1 MVADTSLFEIAM
13 NGIFVK
19 NFLLVQFLG
28 LCSFLG
34 VSKETKSAAG
44 MSAAVL
50 FVMVLSSIASFLIYN
65 FLLKPFGLTFLST
78 ISFIIVVAALVQL
91 VEFIIRKKSPAL
103 YRSLG
108 IYLPLITT
116 NCAILGVVVLNVRL
130 EYNFVQSVFYG
141 FTAGVGYTMVMLFMS
156 AIREKTTVLKVP
168 AAMQGLPHA
177 FFIAAILAMAFISFF
192 GVIPT

>member
-1 MVADTSLFEIAM
+1 MVEDTLFSIAI

-28 LCSFLG
+28 LCSFVG

-50 FVMVLSSIASFLIYN
+50 FVMIMASVASFLIYTY
-65 FLLKPFGLTFLST
+65 LLVPFGLTFLTT
-78 ISFIIVVAALVQL
+78 ISFIIVIAFLVQL
-91 VEFIIRKKSPAL
+91 VEFIIRKFSPPL

-108 IYLPLITT
+108 IFLPLITT
-116 NCAILGVVVLNVRL
+116 NCAILGVVILNARL
-130 EYNFVQSVFYG
+130 DYNFVQSLFYG
-141 FTAGVGYTMVMLFMS
+141 ISAGLGYSMVMLFMS
-156 AIREKTTVLKVP
+156 AIREKANSLNVP
-168 AAMQGLPHA
+168 EAIEGLPHA
-177 FFIAAILAMAFISFF
+177 FFITTLLSMAFVSYF

>member
-1 MVADTSLFEIAM
+1 MDTLFAIAI

-34 VSKETKSAAG
+34 VSKETKSAVG
-44 MSAAVL
+44 MSAAVM
-50 FVMVLSSIASFLIYN
+50 FVMIMASTAA
-65 FLLKPFGLTFLST
+65 FLLFSYVLQPLGLTFLTT
-78 ISFIIVVAALVQL
+78 ISFIIIIAALVQL
-91 VEFIIRKKSPAL
+91 VEFIVRKHSPPL

-108 IYLPLITT
+108 IFLPLITT

-130 EYNFVQSVFYG
+130 EYGFVQSVFYG
-141 FTAGVGYTMVMLFMS
+141 FTAGIGYTMVMLLMS
-156 AIREKTTVLKVP
+156 AIRERVNVLRVP
-168 AAMQGLPHA
+168 ASVQGLPHA
-177 FFIAAILAMAFISFF
+177 FFITTLLSMAFVNYF

>member
-1 MVADTSLFEIAM
+1 MEDISFFAIAM

-44 MSAAVL
+44 MSAAVM
-50 FVMVLSSIASFLIYN
+50 FVMIMSALTAFLIYTYI
-65 FLLKPFGLTFLST
+65 LEPFGLTFLTT
-78 ISFIIVVAALVQL
+78 ISFIILIAALVQL
-91 VEFIIRKKSPAL
+91 VEFIIRKYSPPL

-108 IYLPLITT
+108 IYLPLIST
-116 NCAILGVVVLNVRL
+116 NCAVLGVVILNVRL
-130 EYNFVQSVFYG
+130 EYDFLQSLFYA
-141 FTAGVGYTMVMLFMS
+141 FTAALGYTMVMLFMS
-156 AIREKTTVLKVP
+156 AIREKTNVLNIP
-168 AAMQGLPHA
+168 ASIKGIPHA
-177 FFIAAILAMAFISFF
+177 FFIATLLSMAFVNFF

>member
-1 MVADTSLFEIAM
+1 MEDSLFSIAI

-28 LCSFLG
+28 LCSFVG

-50 FVMVLSSIASFLIYN
+50 FVMIMASVASFLIYTY
-65 FLLKPFGLTFLST
+65 LLEPFGLTFLTT
-78 ISFIIVVAALVQL
+78 ISFIIVIAFLVQL
-91 VEFIIRKKSPAL
+91 VEFIIRKFSPPL

-108 IYLPLITT
+108 IFLPLITT
-116 NCAILGVVVLNVRL
+116 NCAILGVVILNARL
-130 EYNFVQSVFYG
+130 DYNFIQSLSYG
-141 FTAGVGYTMVMLFMS
+141 ISAGLGYSMVMLIMS
-156 AIREKTTVLKVP
+156 AIREKANSLKVP
-168 AAMQGLPHA
+168 EAIEGLPHA
-177 FFIAAILAMAFISFF
+177 FFITTLLSMAFVSYF

>member
-1 MVADTSLFEIAM
+1 MEDVSLFAIAI

-44 MSAAVL
+44 MSAAVM
-50 FVMVLSSIASFLIYN
+50 FVMIMASIAAFLIYTV
-65 FLLKPFGLTFLST
+65 LLEPYGLTFLTT
-78 ISFIIVVAALVQL
+78 ISFIIIIASLVQL
-91 VEFIIRKKSPAL
+91 VEFIIRKFSPPL

-108 IYLPLITT
+108 IFLPLITT
-116 NCAILGVVVLNVRL
+116 NCAILGVVILNVRL
-130 EYNFVQSVFYG
+130 EYGFIESVFYG
-141 FTAGVGYTMVMLFMS
+141 FTAGVGYTMVMLIMS
-156 AIREKTTVLKVP
+156 SIREKCSVLRIPEAV
-168 AAMQGLPHA
+168 QGIPHA
-177 FFIAAILAMAFISFF
+177 FFITTLLSMAFVNFF

>member
-1 MVADTSLFEIAM
+1 MEDVSLFAIAI

-44 MSAAVL
+44 MSAAVM
-50 FVMVLSSIASFLIYN
+50 FVMIMASIAAFLIYE
-65 FLLKPFGLTFLST
+65 FLLKPFGLTFLTT
-78 ISFIIVVAALVQL
+78 ISFIIIIASLVQL
-91 VEFIIRKKSPAL
+91 VEFIIRKFSPPL

-108 IYLPLITT
+108 IFLPLITT
-116 NCAILGVVVLNVRL
+116 NCAILGVVILNVRL
-130 EYNFVQSVFYG
+130 EYGFIESVFYG
-141 FTAGVGYTMVMLFMS
+141 FTAGVGYTMVMLLMS
-156 AIREKTTVLKVP
+156 SIREKCSVLRIPEAV
-168 AAMQGLPHA
+168 QGIPHA
-177 FFIAAILAMAFISFF
+177 FFITTLLSMAFVNFF

>member
-1 MVADTSLFEIAM
+1 MEDVSLFAIAI

-44 MSAAVL
+44 MSAAVM
-50 FVMVLSSIASFLIYN
+50 FVMIMASTAAYVIYA
-65 FLLKPFGLTFLST
+65 FILKPFGLTFLTT
-78 ISFIIVVAALVQL
+78 ISFIIIIAALVQL
-91 VEFIIRKKSPAL
+91 VEFIIRKFSPPL

-108 IYLPLITT
+108 IFLPLITT
-116 NCAILGVVVLNVRL
+116 NCAILGVVILNVRL
-130 EYNFVQSVFYG
+130 EYGFIIPEAVQG
-141 FTAGVGYTMVMLFMS
+141 
-156 AIREKTTVLKVP
+156 I
-168 AAMQGLPHA
+168 PHA
-177 FFIAAILAMAFISFF
+177 FFITTLLSMAFVNFF

>member
-1 MVADTSLFEIAM
+1 MEDSLFSIAI

-28 LCSFLG
+28 LCSFVG

-50 FVMVLSSIASFLIYN
+50 FVMIMASVASFLIYTY
-65 FLLKPFGLTFLST
+65 LLLPFGLTFLTT
-78 ISFIIVVAALVQL
+78 ISFIIVIAFLVQL
-91 VEFIIRKKSPAL
+91 VEFIIRKFSPPL

-108 IYLPLITT
+108 IFLPLITT
-116 NCAILGVVVLNVRL
+116 NCAILGVVILNARL
-130 EYNFVQSVFYG
+130 DYNFTQSLFYG
-141 FTAGVGYTMVMLFMS
+141 ISAGLGYSMVMLFMS
-156 AIREKTTVLKVP
+156 AIREKANSLKVP
-168 AAMQGLPHA
+168 EAIEGLPHA
-177 FFIAAILAMAFISFF
+177 FFITTLLSMAFVSYF

>member
-1 MVADTSLFEIAM
+1 MEDSLFSIAI

-28 LCSFLG
+28 LCSFVG

-50 FVMVLSSIASFLIYN
+50 FVMIMASVASFLIYTY
-65 FLLKPFGLTFLST
+65 LLEPYGLTFLTT
-78 ISFIIVVAALVQL
+78 ISFIIVIAFLVQL
-91 VEFIIRKKSPAL
+91 VEFIIRKFSPPL

-108 IYLPLITT
+108 IFLPLITT
-116 NCAILGVVVLNVRL
+116 NCAILGVVILNARL
-130 EYNFVQSVFYG
+130 DYNFTQSLFYG
-141 FTAGVGYTMVMLFMS
+141 ISAGLGYSMVMLFMA
-156 AIREKTTVLKVP
+156 AIREKASSLKVP
-168 AAMQGLPHA
+168 EAIEGLPHA
-177 FFIAAILAMAFISFF
+177 FFITTLLSMAFVSYF

>member
-1 MVADTSLFEIAM
+1 MEDSLFSIAI

-28 LCSFLG
+28 LCSFVG

-50 FVMVLSSIASFLIYN
+50 FVMIMASIASYLIYTY
-65 FLLKPFGLTFLST
+65 LLEPYGLTFLTT
-78 ISFIIVVAALVQL
+78 ISFIIVIAFLVQL
-91 VEFIIRKKSPAL
+91 VEFIIRKFSPPL

-108 IYLPLITT
+108 IFLPLITT
-116 NCAILGVVVLNVRL
+116 NCAILGVVILNARL
-130 EYNFVQSVFYG
+130 DYNFVQSLFYG
-141 FTAGVGYTMVMLFMS
+141 ISAGLGYSMVMLFMS
-156 AIREKTTVLKVP
+156 AIREKANSLNVP
-168 AAMQGLPHA
+168 EAIEGLPHA
-177 FFIAAILAMAFISFF
+177 FFITTLLSMAFVSYF